1 MRTSEPRVA
10 IVGGGLAG
18 LAAATALSSVGVK
31 ARLFERRRQLGGRAG
46 SYWDATADQWVDHCQ
61 HVSMGCCANYADFCR
76 RMGTDH
82 SFRRHATVHFIG
94 LDGRTSALRASR
106 LPAPLHLAPALWG
119 MKFLTPR
126 ERLMIAAALR
136 RLALPGSAP
145 PPNITIGQWLA
156 ANGQSEDVI
165 RRFWGVVLVSAL
177 SETIEHIAFAAAR
190 KVFVDGFMADPHG
203 HVLEIPTVPLQELY
217 EQVASRLTDQG
228 VEIQTEAHVRRVCCG
243 AARSTGIEVDGGET
257 IESDAVIV
265 AVPWRRLSDL
275 LSDEQLTAIP
285 NGAALR
291 HLPSA
296 PISSMHLWFDRP
308 AIPVE
313 HAVLIDRLSQWVFR
327 RPTGAP
333 EQPHAEESKHA
344 QEHCQV
350 VISASRDL
358 ASRDRAEILEQVM
371 RDLQATWPESRNARL
386 LHWRLITQ
394 QDAVLSPR
402 PKVAELRPPQTT
414 AISNLFLAGDWTRT
428 GWPSTMEGAVRS
440 GYLAAERLLESLD
453 IPASFVKP
461 EPRTWLT
468 RRMLN

>member
-1 MRTSEPRVA
+1 MRASQPQVT

-18 LAAATALSSVGVK
+18 LAAAAALSSAGVK
-31 ARLFERRRQLGGRAG
+31 TRLFERRRQLGGRAG
-46 SYWDATADQWVDHCQ
+46 SFWDATAGQWVDHCQ
-61 HVSMGCCANYADFCR
+61 HVSMGCCVNHADFCR

-82 SFRRHATVHFIG
+82 WFRRHPAVRFIG
-94 LDGRTSALRASR
+94 PDGRTSTLRASR

-126 ERLMIAAALR
+126 ERLMVMSALK
-136 RLALPGSAP
+136 RLTLSESDP

-156 ANGQSEDVI
+156 DHGQSETVI

-190 KVFVDGFMADPHG
+190 KVFVDGFMAEPNG
-203 HVLEIPTVPLQELY
+203 HVLEIPTVPLQRLY
-217 EQVASRLTDQG
+217 ERISRRLSEQG
-228 VEIQTEAHVRRVCCG
+228 VEIQTEAHVRRVHCET
-243 AARSTGIEVDGGET
+243 ARSTGIELDGGQT
-257 IESDAVIV
+257 IESDAVIA
-265 AVPWRRLSDL
+265 AVPWRRLADL
-275 LSDEQLTAIP
+275 LSAEQLAAIP
-285 NGAALR
+285 GGAMLR
-291 HLPSA
+291 DLPSA

-327 RPTGAP
+327 RPTAAGEPA
-333 EQPHAEESKHA
+333 HAR
-344 QEHCQV
+344 EHCQV

-358 ASRDRAEILEQVM
+358 AERDREEILEEVL
-371 RDLQATWPESRNARL
+371 RDIRGTWPESSDAQL

-402 PKVAELRPPQTT
+402 PEVAGLRPPQAT
-414 AISNLFLAGDWTRT
+414 AISKLFLAGDWTRT

-440 GYLAAERLLESLD
+440 GYLAAERVLDSLGR
-453 IPASFVKP
+453 PASFIQP

-468 RRMLN
+468 RRMLS